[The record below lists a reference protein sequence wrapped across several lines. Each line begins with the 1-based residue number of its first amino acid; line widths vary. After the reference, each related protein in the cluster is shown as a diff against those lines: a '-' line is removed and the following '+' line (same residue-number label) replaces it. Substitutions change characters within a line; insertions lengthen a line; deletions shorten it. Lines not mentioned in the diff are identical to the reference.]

1 MEIKILFENRS
12 MDRNFIAGWGVS
24 YLVDNRVLFDTG
36 EKSNYL
42 FNNMDRMGIDISRI
56 QAIVISHDHWDHTGG
71 LWNILDKRPGLDL
84 YSCPGFSPGFKN
96 RLSTYACNRIEVESF
111 TKIREG
117 IYTTGQIE
125 GKGDFDYIAEQALVL
140 ETDRGLTIMTG
151 CAHPGI
157 LKIVEHVMNHMT
169 GEVYLVMGG
178 FHLLDNPLGKIK
190 QVINKFRQLGVRY
203 VGPSHCTGEDAVRI
217 FQESYKEHCIDIRV
231 GKTFEV

>member
-1 MEIKILFENRS
+1 MEIKILFENGRLS
-12 MDRNFIAGWGVS
+12 HNFLKGWGVS

-36 EKSNYL
+36 ERSNYL

-56 QAIVISHDHWDHTGG
+56 QAIVISHDHWDHTNG
-71 LWNILDKRPGLDL
+71 LWDILARRPGLDL
-84 YSCPGFSPGFKN
+84 YTCPGFSSEFKD
-96 RLSTYACNRIEVESF
+96 RLSTYACNTIEAESF
-111 TKIREG
+111 TKIYEG

-125 GKGDFDYIAEQALVL
+125 GEGGLDYIAEQALVL
-140 ETDRGLTIMTG
+140 ATDKGLTIMTG

-157 LKIVEHVMNHMT
+157 IKIVEHAMNHMI

-190 QVINKFRQLGVRY
+190 QVNNKFRQLGVRH
-203 VGPSHCTGEDAVRI
+203 VGPGHCTGEDAVRI
-217 FQESYKEHCIDIRV
+217 FHESYKERFIDIRV